1 MNDKPSTY
9 ESEPTGPTDLSG
21 IGGAPVDTGAGFACS
36 WSGPDGGQIIVRG
49 NVLHIN
55 AGGQSAAIPAER
67 LQGWT
72 SREHGEHGEHGE
84 HVELTLQSIDEL
96 HVRIPTGLFL
106 AVERALQGLR

>member
-1 MNDKPSTY
+1 MDDKHSTY
-9 ESEPTGPTDLSG
+9 ESEPTGPTDLFG
-21 IGGAPVDTGAGFACS
+21 IAGSPVDTGAGFACS

-72 SREHGEHGEHGE
+72 SRSHGE

-96 HVRIPTGLFL
+96 RVRIPTGLFL